1 MGRKL
6 RLGILEAIVGCLLV
20 VVCMSASA
28 ATLSVIASGDWDD
41 PATWMD
47 GIGPNPAGG
56 DVAALHAGS
65 FDSYIT
71 SAYLIA
77 GTYGPG
83 WTGIDSS
90 VTIKNGGSLTCD
102 GTVGWVQG
110 VGPTNVGKLIIEG
123 GGSFSMTGGYA
134 MFVARSYGDP
144 AGTGMII
151 VKDSGSF
158 SCTTAMLYLG
168 LSELEGASD
177 TQHGV
182 FQVIG
187 GGGSINAPQFRAFRG
202 AEVIAFPKANGPS
215 GLTTIECEYLIHKT
229 TDATADT
236 NTTLTVAPHY

>member
-41 PATWMD
+41 PAT
-47 GIGPNPAGG
+47 
-56 DVAALHAGS
+56 
-65 FDSYIT
+65 
-71 SAYLIA
+71 
-77 GTYGPG
+77 

>member
-1 MGRKL
+1 MNNPAPHAWSRRTLLSAAAAGAVGSVLARRSEAESESSTGAALDASRMNGKVTIDRIEAFPLVYPTKGRFKFFEDA
-6 RLGILEAIVGCLLV
+6 RGNSTGRPTV
-20 VVCMSASA
+20 VVKITAS
-28 ATLSVIASGDWDD
+28 
-41 PATWMD
+41 
-47 GIGPNPAGG
+47 
-56 DVAALHAGS
+56 
-65 FDSYIT
+65 
-71 SAYLIA
+71 
-77 GTYGPG
+77 
-83 WTGIDSS
+83 
-90 VTIKNGGSLTCD
+90 D